1 MVSPW
6 EKSRLTDLMA
16 IYSRVSTPVDKR
28 RATDIMYLDF
38 CMAFNTVL
46 HNILISK
53 TEIYEFDRL
62 PISWTRNWLDG
73 YIQMVTTFK

>member
-1 MVSPW
+1 
-6 EKSRLTDLMA
+6 MA
-16 IYSRVSTPVDKR
+16 MANLVAFHSGITEIVDKG
-28 RATDIMYLDF
+28 RATDITYLDF

-53 TEIYEFDRL
+53 TEIYEFDRS

-73 YIQMVTTFK
+73 HIQMVTTFK